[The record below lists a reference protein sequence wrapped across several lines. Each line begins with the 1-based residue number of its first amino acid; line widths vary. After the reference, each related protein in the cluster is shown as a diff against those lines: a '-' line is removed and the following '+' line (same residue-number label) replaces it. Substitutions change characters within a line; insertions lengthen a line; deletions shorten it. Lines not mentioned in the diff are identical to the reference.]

1 MFKYL
6 TFLCIVC
13 IALNPCLHQLAYVCG
28 MVNSR
33 LQPYFQCNKP
43 ATNPCKRKHYGSLV
57 EVSNLKTFRALMESI
72 NPATSTVLR
81 GSSALLAQSIYDN
94 MASRIVDN
102 TAVGAAPGSKMVN
115 TVR

>member
-1 MFKYL
+1 M
-6 TFLCIVC
+6 
-13 IALNPCLHQLAYVCG
+13 
-28 MVNSR
+28 
-33 LQPYFQCNKP
+33 
-43 ATNPCKRKHYGSLV
+43 
-57 EVSNLKTFRALMESI
+57 KTFRALMESI